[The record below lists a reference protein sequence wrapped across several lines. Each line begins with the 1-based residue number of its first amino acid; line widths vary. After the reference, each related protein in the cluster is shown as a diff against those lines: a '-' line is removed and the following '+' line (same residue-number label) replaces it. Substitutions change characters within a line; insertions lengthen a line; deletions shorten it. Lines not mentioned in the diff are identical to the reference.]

1 MDAKDLVLVD
11 EVLFNENELII
22 SLLTESLHVSIS
34 DLCLVAMCDWSALR
48 VTLQDGFTADHNWI
62 VILRVL

>member
-22 SLLTESLHVSIS
+22 SLLTESLHVSVS
-34 DLCLVAMCDWSALR
+34 DLCLVAMSDRSSLR
-48 VTLQDGFTADHNWI
+48 VTLQDGFTAYHNGI
-62 VILRVL
+62 VILCVL